1 MFALH
6 NIGRIRPFQTEH
18 AEQLLSQTLVI
29 SKLDSCNALLAG
41 LPSCA
46 NKPRQ
51 MFQNAVARLV
61 FHEPKRTHF
70 TPLFI
75 SPHWIPVADR
85 IKFKTLMF
93 AYRTATG
100 QAPSYFLRAG
110 PWHRRNMQMLGAPPI
125 HRGMKMSKD
134 VHFCFTIFFI
144 TNSTSI
150 LYI

>member
-6 NIGRIRPFQTEH
+6 NIRRIRPFQTEH
-18 AEQLLSQTLVI
+18 AEQLLAQTLVI
-29 SKLDSCNALLAG
+29 SMLDSCKALLAG

-46 NKPRQ
+46 NKPRK
-51 MFQNAVARLV
+51 MFQNAVAQLV
-61 FHEPKRTHF
+61 FHEPKRIHF

-75 SPHWIPVADR
+75 SPHWIPVADC

-125 HRGMKMSKD
+125 HRGVKMSKD
-134 VHFCFTIFFI
+134 FLFFFF
-144 TNSTSI
+144 
-150 LYI
+150 